1 MEFFIVKSNNYLRF
15 LIQIIRMGKST
26 NKKKQ
31 TEKEDVLQSTSSRS
45 LFNKGMKYLAIALP
59 LLFISPILIT
69 MGFKA
74 IAKDD
79 NYLLLIIG
87 CILAVFTI
95 ALVTQAFRII
105 LKALFA
111 K

>member
-1 MEFFIVKSNNYLRF
+1 MNNSVKE
-15 LIQIIRMGKST
+15 
-26 NKKKQ
+26 KKQ
-31 TEKEDVLQSTSSRS
+31 FEKEAILPSSASRG
-45 LFNKGMKYLAIALP
+45 LMNKGMKYLAMALP

-74 IAKDD
+74 IAKD
-79 NYLLLIIG
+79 NSYFLLVIG
-87 CILAVFTI
+87 CILAIFTI

-105 LKALFA
+105 LKALFS

>member
-1 MEFFIVKSNNYLRF
+1 MINS
-15 LIQIIRMGKST
+15 
-26 NKKKQ
+26 
-31 TEKEDVLQSTSSRS
+31 EKENMQIKKEDLLPGTSSKP
-45 LFNKGMKYLAIALP
+45 LFNRGMKYLAIALP

-74 IAKDD
+74 IAKDN
-79 NYLLLIIG
+79 NYLLLVIG
-87 CILAVFTI
+87 CILAIFTI

-105 LKALFA
+105 LKALFS

>member
-1 MEFFIVKSNNYLRF
+1 MHNSQKER
-15 LIQIIRMGKST
+15 
-26 NKKKQ
+26 KKL
-31 TEKEDVLQSTSSRS
+31 EKESIFDSAPEKP
-45 LFNKGMKYLAIALP
+45 LFNRGMKYLAIALP

-74 IAKDD
+74 ISKDD
-79 NYLLLIIG
+79 NYLLLIFG
-87 CILAVFTI
+87 CILAIFTI

-105 LKALFA
+105 LKALFS